1 MHYFFHYFLD
11 IIIRASGA
19 WLGDLG
25 KELNLDQF
33 GR

>member
-11 IIIRASGA
+11 IIIRARA